1 VNRSFVI
8 VSLIT
13 LLVSCK
19 AGQETATSTAT
30 TSTTVT
36 QTSATT
42 AAPAVTTTAVTTT
55 VTTTQASVATPAPA
69 GASLASQET
78 NWPGVTAEVTEFKRK
93 GNSLTA
99 KVRLTNKGTADAQPQ
114 VEWRDVALVDATG
127 GKKYE
132 VLKDEKGAAIASTRA
147 GWTDRWYESIA
158 PNQSQIIWMKFPA
171 PPLEVKTITLQ
182 MPKMPPFDDLTIQD

>member
-19 AGQETATSTAT
+19 AAQETTTSTAT
-30 TSTTVT
+30 TSTTAT
-36 QTSATT
+36 QATAT
-42 AAPAVTTTAVTTT
+42 IAAPAPVTTT
-55 VTTTQASVATPAPA
+55 VATTQTTAAAPAAAPA
-69 GASLASQET
+69 GTSLASQET

-132 VLKDEKGAAIASTRA
+132 VLKDEKGASIASTRA

-158 PNQSQIIWMKFPA
+158 PTQSQIIWMKFPA

>member
-1 VNRSFVI
+1 MNRSFVF

-13 LLVSCK
+13 LLISCK
-19 AGQETATSTAT
+19 AGQETSTSTAT

-42 AAPAVTTTAVTTT
+42 ASAPPATTTNVA
-55 VTTTQASVATPAPA
+55 TTQSTAAAPPPS
-69 GASLASQET
+69 GTSLASQET
-78 NWPGVTAEVTEFKRK
+78 NWPGITAVVTEFKRK
-93 GNSLTA
+93 GNALTA
-99 KVRLTNKGTADAQPQ
+99 KVRLTNTGTAATQPEI
-114 VEWRDVALVDATG
+114 EWKDVALVDTTG

-132 VLKDEKGAAIASTRA
+132 VLKDEKGASIASTRQ

-171 PPLEVKTITLQ
+171 PPLEVKAITLQ
-182 MPKMPPFDDLTIQD
+182 MPKTPPFDDLTIQD

>member
-1 VNRSFVI
+1 MNRSFVI

-19 AGQETATSTAT
+19 AAQETTTSTAT

-36 QTSATT
+36 QASATT
-42 AAPAVTTTAVTTT
+42 AAPAPVTTT
-55 VTTTQASVATPAPA
+55 VATTQTTAAAPAAAPA
-69 GASLASQET
+69 GTSLASQET

-147 GWTDRWYESIA
+147 GWTDRWYESMA

>member
-19 AGQETATSTAT
+19 AAQETTTSTAT
-30 TSTTVT
+30 TSTTAT
-36 QTSATT
+36 QATATT
-42 AAPAVTTTAVTTT
+42 AAPAPVTTT
-55 VTTTQASVATPAPA
+55 VATTQTTAAAPAAAPA
-69 GASLASQET
+69 GTSLASQET

-99 KVRLTNKGTADAQPQ
+99 KIRLTNKGTADTQPQ

>member
-19 AGQETATSTAT
+19 AAQETTTSTAT
-30 TSTTVT
+30 TSTTAT
-36 QTSATT
+36 QATATT
-42 AAPAVTTTAVTTT
+42 AAPAPVTTT
-55 VTTTQASVATPAPA
+55 VATTQTTAAAPAAAPA
-69 GASLASQET
+69 GTSLASQET

>member
-1 VNRSFVI
+1 MNRSFVI

-19 AGQETATSTAT
+19 AQETTSSTAS
-30 TSTTVT
+30 TSTTATQVT
-36 QTSATT
+36 ATT
-42 AAPAVTTTAVTTT
+42 AAPVTTTTAA
-55 VTTTQASVATPAPA
+55 TTQTTAAVAPAPA
-69 GASLASQET
+69 GTSLASQET
-78 NWPGVTAEVTEFKRK
+78 NWPGITAEVTEFKRK

-99 KVRLTNKGTADAQPQ
+99 KIRLTNKGTADVQPA

-132 VLKDEKGAAIASTRA
+132 VLKDEKGGVIASTRS
-147 GWTDRWYESIA
+147 GWNDRWYESIS

-171 PPLEVKTITLQ
+171 PPPEVKTITLQ